1 MYVLLIV
8 TPFREQLMSQQIIAR
23 MLKQDV
29 VVNIELDS
37 DANRSRFLYER
48 GCPSDC
54 FSLIVDGRVKIHIG
68 NEYFVFEGG
77 PFMYFG
83 LQALTG
89 TIQGLSGILR
99 NMHHLEMSRIRDDKV
114 DNIMFILT

>member
-1 MYVLLIV
+1 MSACVLTV
-8 TPFREQLMSQQIIAR
+8 MPFNEQLMSQQIVAR

-37 DANRSRFLYER
+37 DASHSRFLYER

-54 FSLIVDGRVKIHIG
+54 FTLVVEGQVKIHIG
-68 NEYFVFEGG
+68 NESFVFEGG

-83 LQALTG
+83 MQVLVG
-89 TIQGLSGILR
+89 TIQGAAGKRKDIHLIMMILELSFL
-99 NMHHLEMSRIRDDKV
+99 LK
-114 DNIMFILT
+114 